1 MKMNVPIYLAD
12 VTLSLRKKEFGNVK
26 IIKTK
31 TLNKVFVK
39 GFSFEDMIKRKIEQ
53 WNENVFQKKIN
64 SKEYVFVEKINLLSQ
79 HGFGV
84 NE

>member
-12 VTLSLRKKEFGNVK
+12 VTLSLRKKEFGSVK

-39 GFSFEDMIKRKIEQ
+39 GFNFEDMIKRKIKR
-53 WNENVFQKKIN
+53 WSENVFQKNIN

-84 NE
+84 DE

>member
-12 VTLSLRKKEFGNVK
+12 VTLSLRKKEFGSVK

-39 GFSFEDMIKRKIEQ
+39 GFNFDDMIKRKMKR
-53 WNENVFQKKIN
+53 WSENVFQKNIN
-64 SKEYVFVEKINLLSQ
+64 SKEYIFVEKINLLSQ

-84 NE
+84 DE

>member
-1 MKMNVPIYLAD
+1 MNVPIYLAD

>member
-1 MKMNVPIYLAD
+1 MNVPIYLAD

-64 SKEYVFVEKINLLSQ
+64 SKEYIFVEKINLLSQ

>member
-84 NE
+84 DD

>member
-12 VTLSLRKKEFGNVK
+12 VTLSLRKKEFGSVK

-39 GFSFEDMIKRKIEQ
+39 GFNFEDMIKRKIKR
-53 WNENVFQKKIN
+53 WSENVFQKNIN
-64 SKEYVFVEKINLLSQ
+64 SKEYIFVEKINLLSQ

>member
-84 NE
+84 ND

>member
-12 VTLSLRKKEFGNVK
+12 VTLSLRKKEFGGVK

-39 GFSFEDMIKRKIEQ
+39 GFNFDDMIKRKIKR
-53 WNENVFQKKIN
+53 WSENVFQKNIN

-84 NE
+84 DE

>member
-53 WNENVFQKKIN
+53 WSENVFQKKIN

-84 NE
+84 DE